1 MKCASNQYKS
11 ICFFCTKCL
20 QPAYL
25 WPAVREAVVLIL
37 ANFLLVL
44 DHKSKLDV
52 LTYSLQWDWI
62 QLRYNSCMRL
72 TDYICTIH
80 VGGNSPS
87 ERLFCSNNRHRELN
101 AWSAC
106 NREINR
112 RDENK
117 SIDGLKRRLSAVRC
131 TLFSKRCSQTFITSK
146 IALSVLLS
154 SFYNLPLSLFHFLLL
169 KVSDQ
174 SRRQCVRYFIDA
186 PMSDIIVKQIVLSF
200 LLFVTIQR
208 CF

>member
-1 MKCASNQYKS
+1 MLQINTN
-11 ICFFCTKCL
+11 IFGTKCL

-25 WPAVREAVVLIL
+25 WPAVQQAVVLIL
-37 ANFLLVL
+37 ANFLSVL
-44 DHKSKLDV
+44 DHKSKLNV

-72 TDYICTIH
+72 TDHICTIH
-80 VGGNSPS
+80 VGGNVK
-87 ERLFCSNNRHRELN
+87 RLVCSNNRHRELN

-112 RDENK
+112 SDENK
-117 SIDGLKRRLSAVRC
+117 SIEGLKRRLSAVRC
-131 TLFSKRCSQTFITSK
+131 TLFSKRCSQTLITNK

-154 SFYNLPLSLFHFLLL
+154 SFYNLPLSFFHFLSL

-174 SRRQCVRYFIDA
+174 SSRQCVRYFIDA
-186 PMSDIIVKQIVLSF
+186 PMSDIILKLIVLSF
-200 LLFVTIQR
+200 LLLVTIQC